1 MTEYGSRP
9 RKLGESTIETGVPVL
24 GAGEPLPTV
33 EAQRAEEVARRE
45 ELNARLAG
53 GVLGMESSYGAL
65 DDEIKIHPAG
75 TFEVDLKPGDI
86 GYNGAIDADPSESY
100 HIPGS
105 DGPGSA
111 GSR

>member
-9 RKLGESTIETGVPVL
+9 RKLGESTVETGVPVL
-24 GAGEPLPTV
+24 GVGEPLPTV
-33 EAQRAEEVARRE
+33 EEQHTQQVARRE
-45 ELNARLAG
+45 ELSARLAG
-53 GVLGMESSYGAL
+53 GVLGMESSYGTL

-75 TFEVDLKPGDI
+75 TFDVNLKPGDI
-86 GYNGAIDADPSESY
+86 GYNSAIDADPSESY